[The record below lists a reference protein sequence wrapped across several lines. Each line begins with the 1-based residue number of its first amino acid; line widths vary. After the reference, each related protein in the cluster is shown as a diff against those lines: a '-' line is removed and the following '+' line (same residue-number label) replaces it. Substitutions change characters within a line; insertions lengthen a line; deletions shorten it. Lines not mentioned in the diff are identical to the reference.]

1 VEGRDLTR
9 LIGARLLLLV
19 PSLLVLTFVMFAA
32 MTAWFGSPSMMML
45 GRDADPQAVRA
56 MDAQFGFDRPVAVQ
70 YGNWIAA
77 AAQGDFGRSYTTQ
90 QPVASMILPA
100 LPVTLELSTAAIL
113 LASALAV
120 GVNSLAVG
128 RAFISPIV
136 TAVSVVGVTVPN
148 FMLGASM
155 LYVLSIRL
163 RWLPT
168 TGWVPWSQGIGPHL
182 LHLLM
187 PVATLCAFYT
197 SSFSMVYRAEYRD
210 ASRQLYVRAA
220 RAKGISESRVS
231 FRHILPNAVLPVI
244 TYAGLS
250 LGQLIG
256 GAVVTETM
264 FTIPGMGRLLVTAIT
279 AYDYPVIL
287 ALTLLILIGVALA
300 NLAADL
306 LYMRFNPQ
314 VRLS

>member
-1 VEGRDLTR
+1 MARV
-9 LIGARLLLLV
+9 IGQRLLLLV
-19 PSLLVLTFVMFAA
+19 PSLVVLTFVMFAA

-56 MDAQFGFDRPVAVQ
+56 MDMQFGFDRPVVVQ
-70 YGNWIAA
+70 YGHWIGAA
-77 AAQGDFGRSYTTQ
+77 LRGDLGRSYTTS
-90 QPVASMILPA
+90 QPVAAMIMPA
-100 LPVTLELSTAAIL
+100 LPVTLELSLIAIL
-113 LASALAV
+113 VAAGLAV
-120 GVNSLAVG
+120 GINSVVVG
-128 RAFISPIV
+128 RQVLAPVI
-136 TAVSVVGVTVPN
+136 TALSVVGVTIPN
-148 FMLGASM
+148 FMLGASL
-155 LYVLSIRL
+155 LYVLSVRL

-168 TGWVPWSQGIGPHL
+168 TGWVPWSQGVGPHL

-210 ASRQLYVRAA
+210 AAKQLYVRVAM
-220 RAKGISESRVS
+220 AKGVSDTRVS
-231 FRHILPNAVLPVI
+231 FWHILPNAVLPVI

-264 FTIPGMGRLLVTAIT
+264 FSIPGMGRLLVTAIT

-306 LYMRFNPQ
+306 LYVRSNPQ
-314 VRLS
+314 IRI

>member
-1 VEGRDLTR
+1 
-9 LIGARLLLLV
+9 
-19 PSLLVLTFVMFAA
+19 
-32 MTAWFGSPSMMML
+32 
-45 GRDADPQAVRA
+45 
-56 MDAQFGFDRPVAVQ
+56 
-70 YGNWIAA
+70 
-77 AAQGDFGRSYTTQ
+77 
-90 QPVASMILPA
+90 
-100 LPVTLELSTAAIL
+100 LPVTLELSVLAIL
-113 LASALAV
+113 IAAALAV
-120 GVNSLAVG
+120 GTNSIAVG
-128 RAFISPIV
+128 RRFVNPVATV
-136 TAVSVVGVTVPN
+136 LSVVGITIPN
-148 FMLGASM
+148 FMLGASL
-155 LYVLSIRL
+155 LYVLSVRL

-210 ASRQLYVRAA
+210 AAQQLYVQAA
-220 RAKGISESRVS
+220 RAKGLSETRVS
-231 FRHILPNAVLPVI
+231 FWHILPNAVLPVI

-264 FTIPGMGRLLVTAIT
+264 FSIPGMGRLLVTAIT

-300 NLAADL
+300 NLGADL
-306 LYMRFNPQ
+306 LYVRFNPQ
-314 VRLS
+314 IRL

>member
-1 VEGRDLTR
+1 MARV
-9 LIGARLLLLV
+9 IGQRLLLLV
-19 PSLLVLTFVMFAA
+19 PSLVVLTFVMFAA

-56 MDAQFGFDRPVAVQ
+56 MDMQFGFDRPVVIQ
-70 YGNWIAA
+70 YGHWIGAA
-77 AAQGDFGRSYTTQ
+77 LRGDLGRSYTTS
-90 QPVASMILPA
+90 QPVAAMIMPA
-100 LPVTLELSTAAIL
+100 LPVTLELSLIAIL
-113 LASALAV
+113 VATGLAV
-120 GVNSLAVG
+120 GINSVVVG
-128 RAFISPIV
+128 RRVLSPVI
-136 TAVSVVGVTVPN
+136 TALSVVGVTIPN
-148 FMLGASM
+148 FMLGASL
-155 LYVLSIRL
+155 LYVLSVRL

-168 TGWVPWSQGIGPHL
+168 TGWVPWSQGVGPHL

-210 ASRQLYVRAA
+210 AAKQLYVRVAM
-220 RAKGISESRVS
+220 AKGVSDTRVS
-231 FRHILPNAVLPVI
+231 FWHILPNAVLPVI

-264 FTIPGMGRLLVTAIT
+264 FSIPGMGRLLVTAIT

-306 LYMRFNPQ
+306 LYVRFNPQ
-314 VRLS
+314 IRI

>member
-1 VEGRDLTR
+1 MEGRALSR
-9 LIGARLLLLV
+9 LIGGRLLLLV

-32 MTAWFGSPSMMML
+32 MTTWFGSPSMMML

-56 MDAQFGFDRPVAVQ
+56 MDAQFGFDRPVIVQ
-70 YGNWIAA
+70 YGHWIAA

-90 QPVASMILPA
+90 QSVAAMILPA
-100 LPVTLELSTAAIL
+100 LPVTLELSVAAIL

-120 GVNSLAVG
+120 VVNSLAVG
-128 RAFISPIV
+128 RAFIGPVV
-136 TAVSVVGVTVPN
+136 TALSVVGVTVPN

-168 TGWVPWSQGIGPHL
+168 TGWVPWSQGVVPHG

-197 SSFSMVYRAEYRD
+197 SSFSMVYRAEYRN
-210 ASRQLYVRAA
+210 AAQQLYVRAA